1 MNLCKMLI
9 LLLVIPTQE
18 GSAHSFLFIILINH
32 PPSNSTF
39 HSCCHSNYSSL
50 CHSDYSSLCHS
61 DYSTPFVIP
70 TQEESAHSFL
80 FTILINHP
88 PSNST
93 FHSCCHSNYYSLCHS
108 DAGGI
113 YLFTVTPFI
122 HSLCHSDYSLPLSF
136 RRRRNLFIHHHSTY
150 SSLLF
155 QLFIII
161 VIPTFH
167 SHCHSDRRRNL
178 FIHPLCH
185 SDAGGI

>member
-1 MNLCKMLI
+1 MNLYKMLI
-9 LLLVIPTQE
+9 LLLVIP
-18 GSAHSFLFIILINH
+18 IILSH
-32 PPSNSTF
+32 Y
-39 HSCCHSNYSSL
+39 HSYEGGIYLFTVTPFIH
-50 CHSDYSSLCHS
+50 SLCHS

-80 FTILINHP
+80 FIILINHP

-161 VIPTFH
+161 VIPTQEE
-167 SHCHSDRRRNL
+167 SEKT
-178 FIHPLCH
+178 
-185 SDAGGI
+185 

>member
-93 FHSCCHSNYYSLCHS
+93 FHSCCHSNYYSRCHS

-113 YLFTVTPFI
+113 YLFIITPLI
-122 HSLCHSDYSLPLSF
+122 PLCYSNYLSSLSF
-136 RRRRNLFIHHHSTY
+136 RLSP
-150 SSLLF
+150 L
-155 QLFIII
+155 I
-161 VIPTFH
+161 VIPT
-167 SHCHSDRRRNL
+167 
-178 FIHPLCH
+178 
-185 SDAGGI
+185 AGGICLFILFFIPMQEESKKCDLSY